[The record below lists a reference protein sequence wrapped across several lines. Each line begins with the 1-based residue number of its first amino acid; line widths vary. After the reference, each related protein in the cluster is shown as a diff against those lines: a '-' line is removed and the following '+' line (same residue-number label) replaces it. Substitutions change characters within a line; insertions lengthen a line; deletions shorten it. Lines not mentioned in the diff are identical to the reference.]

1 MEPVFFFAG
10 WEPIAR
16 VLVVATLGY
25 AALVVLLR
33 VSGKRTLARLNAF
46 DFVITVAIGA
56 SFGRVLT
63 ATSVPLAEA
72 VAAFAALVTL
82 QYVVTAVQVRS
93 PRFARLLTAA
103 PTLLCYRGQPLH
115 GALRAHRVTEA
126 ELEAVARLKGLGSL
140 SEVEALVLESD
151 GRFAVVKSASAG
163 DLSTLDPVEHP
174 GPTSDGAPG

>member
-1 MEPVFFFAG
+1 MEPVFFFGG

-25 AALVVLLR
+25 ASLVVLLR

-63 ATSVPLAEA
+63 ARGVPLAEA

-82 QYVVTAVQVRS
+82 QYVVTWAQVRS
-93 PRFARLLTAA
+93 PRFARVLTAT
-103 PTLLCYRGQPLH
+103 PTLLYYQGRFLH
-115 GALRAHRVTEA
+115 AAMRAHRVTES
-126 ELEAVARLKGLGSL
+126 ELEAAARLKGLGSL
-140 SEVEALVLESD
+140 QEAEALVMESD
-151 GRFAVVKSASAG
+151 GRLAVVKSSSAG
-163 DLSTLDPVEHP
+163 DLSALGTVERP
-174 GPTSDGAPG
+174 

>member
-1 MEPVFFFAG
+1 VEPVFFFGG

-33 VSGKRTLARLNAF
+33 VSGKRTLARLNSF
-46 DFVITVAIGA
+46 DFIITVTIGA

-63 ATSVPLAEA
+63 ARGTSLAEA

-82 QYVVTAVQVRS
+82 QYVVTSVQVRS
-93 PRFARLLTAA
+93 PRFARLLTAP
-103 PTLLCYRGQPLH
+103 PTLLYYQGQFLH
-115 GALRAHRVTEA
+115 GAMRAHRVTEA

-140 SEVEALVLESD
+140 QEAEALVMESD
-151 GRFAVVKSASAG
+151 GRFAVVKASSAG
-163 DLSTLDPVEHP
+163 DGSALGSVEHP
-174 GPTSDGAPG
+174 